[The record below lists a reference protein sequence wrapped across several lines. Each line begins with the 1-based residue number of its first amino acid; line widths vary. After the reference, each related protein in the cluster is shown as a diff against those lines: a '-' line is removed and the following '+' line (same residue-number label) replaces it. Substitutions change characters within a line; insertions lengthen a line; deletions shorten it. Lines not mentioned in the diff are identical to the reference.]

1 MFTCSCRRYDVAV
14 FSRRP
19 CRRFCKDRRD
29 RVRDLRIVEILFP
42 DPDRMPEIHFVD
54 GGDGGHEH
62 HHITERLEDADTAA
76 QDRGILEAKKKLF
89 RSLKI

>member
-1 MFTCSCRRYDVAV
+1 
-14 FSRRP
+14 
-19 CRRFCKDRRD
+19 
-29 RVRDLRIVEILFP
+29 
-42 DPDRMPEIHFVD
+42 MPENHFVD